1 MPVLMTNTTITS
13 LVLEDCNLNAT
24 VIEPISK
31 FVKKNKVAV
40 LNLSKNSLFGN
51 DDGTNAAKLLTKAL
65 KKHPELSYV
74 NLTTTGLGQNNS
86 ALKMLIEGSKDI
98 NSVIIDDN
106 AVDADGLGI
115 ITNTLQ
121 KKNAVTEFSMEGLG
135 IGDGES
141 AVAKAKLLK
150 QCLEKNT
157 TLEQLCLGSNNLG
170 TGGRVLSTIMS
181 GMKINASLTHVDLSD
196 NDIRR
201 VPSMKLIAKYLSS
214 NPSLIELNLSNNG
227 VPSKPASLLIESLK
241 KNTTLQH
248 LSLRRNSISDKS
260 TPAFIDALQNNT
272 TLLTLD
278 LQLNNLKVKTGRKP
292 ILMAMCDTSSLDS
305 IVNNSNHTCSV
316 LLSDKNYGMSTLE
329 NKRARFWQDPSKWI
343 NLPFVE
349 MGKINAL
356 ENEGEKIRYKV
367 VLALTVMNK
376 DLYNPRYF
384 EEVPLEL
391 MPKLFEL
398 VQQEIG
404 CNNFGKGITGS
415 MKKENTINR
424 LNKVYETIKQWPS
437 FPELFSRG
445 AGKLPKKKKATTLK
459 RKRRVFGDEDAD
471 DDDEDW
477 NPNNRRGSKKK

>member
-1 MPVLMTNTTITS
+1 
-13 LVLEDCNLNAT
+13 
-24 VIEPISK
+24 
-31 FVKKNKVAV
+31 
-40 LNLSKNSLFGN
+40 
-51 DDGTNAAKLLTKAL
+51 
-65 KKHPELSYV
+65 
-74 NLTTTGLGQNNS
+74 
-86 ALKMLIEGSKDI
+86 
-98 NSVIIDDN
+98 
-106 AVDADGLGI
+106 
-115 ITNTLQ
+115 
-121 KKNAVTEFSMEGLG
+121 
-135 IGDGES
+135 
-141 AVAKAKLLK
+141 
-150 QCLEKNT
+150 
-157 TLEQLCLGSNNLG
+157 
-170 TGGRVLSTIMS
+170 
-181 GMKINASLTHVDLSD
+181 MKINASLTHVDLSD

-227 VPSKPASLLIESLK
+227 VPSKPASLMIESLK

-329 NKRARFWQDPSKWI
+329 NKRARYWQDPSKWV

-376 DLYNPRYF
+376 ELYNPRYF

-404 CNNFGKGITGS
+404 CNNFGTGITGS
-415 MKKENTINR
+415 TKKENTINR